1 VRHIFYFFI
10 ISLPLSLIK
19 MSSVFFW
26 VSCNDSRSH
35 EHFFSCACA
44 TFKLRWINC
53 IAIHTRFYVFVRK
66 LLSFILLWNSKW
78 AAYDSRIRNSS
89 HRITAI
95 IIIIA
100 SWHCFVTFYFT
111 SIIAS
116 ILIHETCLKIAL
128 NGNWFEGNSWGS
140 STSDVCQKIDFF
152 GTNQTSSFS

>member
-1 VRHIFYFFI
+1 MQWLTFARA
-10 ISLPLSLIK
+10 
-19 MSSVFFW
+19 
-26 VSCNDSRSH
+26 
-35 EHFFSCACA
+35 FFSCACA

-53 IAIHTRFYVFVRK
+53 FAIHTRFYVFVRK

-128 NGNWFEGNSWGS
+128 NGNWFEGNSLGVICKWRLELIS
-140 STSDVCQKIDFF
+140 KSKARRRVWEPLLQKKLNRRESTA
-152 GTNQTSSFS
+152 